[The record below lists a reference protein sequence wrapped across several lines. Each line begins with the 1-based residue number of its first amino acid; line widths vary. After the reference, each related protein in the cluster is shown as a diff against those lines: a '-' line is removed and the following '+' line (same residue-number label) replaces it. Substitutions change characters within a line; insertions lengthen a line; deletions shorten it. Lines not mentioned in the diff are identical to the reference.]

1 MSLKQ
6 KNIVLLIG
14 FVLLLWLTYQF
25 SIAKIFEAKNE
36 YNTLLNQKELLSNVP
51 EQINYLKQQNEYFD
65 TILEK
70 NKISIESSFQNN
82 LLQFINN
89 YATDNQLKL
98 VAFNE
103 PHQFVEND
111 AILKTYSFTVKGNYA
126 SILKLIHKIEQRGNF
141 GKLISINFEK
151 KKNYKTDKVNL
162 ECKIYLQKINQK
174 TK

>member
-25 SIAKIFEAKNE
+25 SITKTFEAKNE

-51 EQINYLKQQNEYFD
+51 QKISYLKQQNKHLD
-65 TILEK
+65 SLLET
-70 NKISIESSFQNN
+70 NKITVESSFQNN

-89 YATDNQLKL
+89 YAIDNQLKL

-111 AILKTYSFTVKGNYA
+111 AILKTYSFTVKGSFNM
-126 SILKLIHKIEQRGNF
+126 ILQLIHTLENYGNY
-141 GKLISINFEK
+141 GKLVSVNFDK
-151 KKNYKTDKVNL
+151 KKNYKTNSVYL
-162 ECKIYLQKINQK
+162 ECSIYLQRIEETEN
-174 TK
+174 

>member
-6 KNIVLLIG
+6 KNIALITG
-14 FVLLLWLTYQF
+14 FFLLLWLTYQF
-25 SIAKIFEAKNE
+25 SIAKTFVAKNE

-51 EQINYLKQQNEYFD
+51 QKISYLKQQNKYLD
-65 TILEK
+65 SLLET
-70 NKISIESSFQNN
+70 NKITIESSFQNN

-89 YATDNQLKL
+89 YATYNQLKL

-103 PHQFVEND
+103 PHQFVKYD

-126 SILKLIHKIEQRGNF
+126 NILKLIHKIEQRGNL
-141 GKLISINFEK
+141 GKLFSINFEK
-151 KKNYKTDKVNL
+151 KKNYKTAKKSL

-174 TK
+174 TE